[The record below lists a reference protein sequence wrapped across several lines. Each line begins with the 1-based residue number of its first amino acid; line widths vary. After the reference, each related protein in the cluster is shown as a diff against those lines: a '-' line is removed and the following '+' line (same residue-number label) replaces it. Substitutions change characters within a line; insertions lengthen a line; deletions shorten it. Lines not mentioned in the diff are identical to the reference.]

1 MLRSFTWAMVVVS
14 AALFASATVAIADG
28 VELKVGDKGPVFEAQ
43 DDTGKLWKSADHAGK
58 FIVVYFYPA
67 DCTGGCTKQAQGF
80 RDDMEKLAKQD
91 VVVVGVSGDTVD
103 SHAFFKKKE
112 SLNFNLLADVDGK
125 VAAAFGV
132 PFTTGEKEVKA
143 AFNGE
148 EKLLKRNVTTKR
160 WTFVIG
166 KDGKLLMKNT
176 EVKAAE
182 DSKAVAE
189 VIAKAK

>member
-1 MLRSFTWAMVVVS
+1 MSRG
-14 AALFASATVAIADG
+14 LFLTAILLVSATVVAAD
-28 VELKVGDKGPVFEAQ
+28 VDLKVGDKAPAFEAK

-103 SHAFFKKKE
+103 NHAFFKKKE

-132 PFTTGEKEVKA
+132 PYMTGEKEVKA

-148 EKLLKRNVTTKR
+148 EKLLKRNVTTRR

>member
-1 MLRSFTWAMVVVS
+1 M
-14 AALFASATVAIADG
+14 
-28 VELKVGDKGPVFEAQ
+28 
-43 DDTGKLWKSADHAGK
+43 
-58 FIVVYFYPA
+58 
-67 DCTGGCTKQAQGF
+67 
-80 RDDMEKLAKQD
+80 
-91 VVVVGVSGDTVD
+91 
-103 SHAFFKKKE
+103 
-112 SLNFNLLADVDGK
+112 
-125 VAAAFGV
+125 
-132 PFTTGEKEVKA
+132 KA

>member
-1 MLRSFTWAMVVVS
+1 MSRG
-14 AALFASATVAIADG
+14 LFLTAILLVSATVVAAD
-28 VELKVGDKGPVFEAQ
+28 VDLKVGEKAPAFEAK

-103 SHAFFKKKE
+103 NHAFFKKKE

-132 PFTTGEKEVKA
+132 PYMTGEKEVKA

>member
-1 MLRSFTWAMVVVS
+1 M
-14 AALFASATVAIADG
+14 ATVLCGAATVFAADA
-28 VELKVGDKGPVFEAQ
+28 VDLKVGDKAPVFQAL
-43 DDTGKLWKSADHAGK
+43 DDTGKTWKSTDHAGK

-112 SLNFNLLADVDGK
+112 SLNFNLLADIDGK

-132 PFTTGEKEVKA
+132 PYTTGEKEVKA

-148 EKLLKRNVTTKR
+148 EKILKRNVTTKR

>member
-1 MLRSFTWAMVVVS
+1 MWRGLAV
-14 AALFASATVAIADG
+14 ATVLCGAATVFAADP
-28 VELKVGDKGPVFEAQ
+28 VDLKVGDKAPVFEAL
-43 DDTGKLWKSADHAGK
+43 DDTGKSWKSADHAGK

-112 SLNFNLLADVDGK
+112 SLNFNLLADIDGK

-132 PFTTGEKEVKA
+132 PYTTGEKEVKA